1 MLRIRTQSWIDYI
14 PSHLYYQRCP
24 ADQAPYQD
32 RLCPLCLPAA
42 GPILGDTETQ
52 NRETQN
58 QPMPSVTGR
67 APRPQVLQQ
76 IPRSDAPDWHA
87 TLPIT
92 RLRGADPGGPRKS
105 PPLPNVQRFPLLE
118 TESHNYVQRV
128 CLRLENAPWTTAPNN
143 PIIVLGRR
151 LIT

>member
-1 MLRIRTQSWIDYI
+1 MLRVRTQSWIDYI
-14 PSHLYYQRCP
+14 PSHLHYQRGP
-24 ADQAPYQD
+24 ADQAPYRD

-42 GPILGDTETQ
+42 GPVLGDEKHIH
-52 NRETQN
+52 N

-92 RLRGADPGGPRKS
+92 RLRGADPGGPRKP
-105 PPLPNVQRFPLLE
+105 PPLPNAQRFPYLE
-118 TESHNYVQRV
+118 TGSHSYVRRV
-128 CLRLENAPWTTAPNN
+128 CPRLENAPKTIATNN
-143 PIIVLGRR
+143 SIIFFGRQ
-151 LIT
+151 LITGI